1 MSRVVKAL
9 MVPGFPQLAFPGAC
23 QGQWQRLETAMHQV
37 AQQLEAAKP
46 DVLVLYSAQWISVLG
61 HSFQY
66 AANPQGLHVDE
77 NWHELGDLPFA
88 FQVDRSLTA
97 RAEALARQ
105 AGLAT
110 RLVDYEGFPIDTGTL
125 VALRY
130 FNPHQQLPVVIVSAN
145 IYASPEDC
153 ITLGQSMAQAVEES
167 GQRAVFI
174 NCSLL
179 SHQFLNEAVA
189 PESDRFS
196 SPQADEWNQ
205 QFLNLLQQG
214 KTQEALALAPAY
226 IANAQPEMNLKG
238 FYWMM
243 GALNTPNR
251 PAEVLAYGPF
261 WGTGAVVLSY

>member
-1 MSRVVKAL
+1 MSDVLQAL
-9 MVPGFPQLAFPGAC
+9 MVPGFPHLAFPDVCGGSWRSFVAAMN
-23 QGQWQRLETAMHQV
+23 QAAQRVDE
-37 AQQLEAAKP
+37 AQP

-66 AANPQGLHVDE
+66 AATPQGLHVDE
-77 NWHELGDLPFA
+77 NWHELGALPFA
-88 FQVDRSLTA
+88 FEIDRPLTA

-110 RLVDYEGFPIDTGTL
+110 RLVDYEGFPIDTGTI

-130 FNPHQQLPVVIVSAN
+130 FNAHNQRPVVLVSAN

-153 ITLGQSMAQAVEES
+153 MKLGNAMAQAVAEI
-167 GQRAVFI
+167 GKRAVFM

-179 SHQFLNEAVA
+179 SHQFLNEAVP

-196 SPQADEWNQ
+196 SPEAHAWNQ
-205 QFLNLLQQG
+205 RFLGLLQQG
-214 KTQEALALAPAY
+214 KTEGALALAPDY
-226 IANAQPEMNLKG
+226 IANARPEMNLKG

-243 GALNTPNR
+243 GALNMPKR
-251 PAEVLAYGPF
+251 PAEVMAYGPF
-261 WGTGAVVLSY
+261 WGTGAVVLAY